1 MAIIDRKSNN
11 EKRNKRIAKNTTLM
25 FLRMLLLTIINLY
38 TVRFVLKG
46 LGVIDYGI
54 FNAVAGVV
62 TSASF
67 ISAVLALSIQRFF
80 SIALGQEDEERLK
93 TIFSAS
99 LNIIIILSITI
110 IILFE
115 TVGLWFVSTQMT
127 IPAERMTTAI
137 SLYQC
142 SIFVFFFSLLQI
154 PFTAII
160 FSHEDMGVYAII
172 STVDSLLRLALAVII
187 TKISI
192 DHLVFYSIGLLVES
206 GVVSLLYIW
215 KGGKYEECHYTKT
228 KDKIL
233 YQHLLQF
240 SGWTMFGS
248 LANMGM
254 NQGNTILINLFFGP
268 ISNMAFAIAMQIS
281 NAFNALSNSMVLSFR
296 PAMMKAYAQEDFLYV
311 TKLFNFS
318 NKITYY
324 ILCSIGLPIIVEMR
338 TILYVWLGR
347 ADEETI
353 YFAQLMIVFTFL
365 LALNNPIT
373 TIVEAT
379 GRIKEYHVAVESITL
394 LTIPITWI
402 LFKSGFPSYIVF
414 FVMINICITA
424 HIVRLL
430 CLKRAFTLFSYK
442 QYFVSFLLPAMAITA
457 LGVILA
463 LIIQN
468 TMNGI
473 LHFILI
479 FFLLPSA
486 VLGLSYLWGLKNKE
500 KSILLQLINKRNSRY
515 VRSAN

>member
-11 EKRNKRIAKNTTLM
+11 EKRNKRIAQNTTLM

-80 SIALGQEDEERLK
+80 SIALGQDEERLK

-215 KGGKYEECHYTKT
+215 KGGKYEECH
-228 KDKIL
+228 
-233 YQHLLQF
+233 
-240 SGWTMFGS
+240 
-248 LANMGM
+248 
-254 NQGNTILINLFFGP
+254 
-268 ISNMAFAIAMQIS
+268 
-281 NAFNALSNSMVLSFR
+281 
-296 PAMMKAYAQEDFLYV
+296 
-311 TKLFNFS
+311 
-318 NKITYY
+318 
-324 ILCSIGLPIIVEMR
+324 
-338 TILYVWLGR
+338 VWLISQYGNEPR
-347 ADEETI
+347 KH
-353 YFAQLMIVFTFL
+353 
-365 LALNNPIT
+365 N
-373 TIVEAT
+373 
-379 GRIKEYHVAVESITL
+379 
-394 LTIPITWI
+394 
-402 LFKSGFPSYIVF
+402 
-414 FVMINICITA
+414 
-424 HIVRLL
+424 
-430 CLKRAFTLFSYK
+430 SYK
-442 QYFVSFLLPAMAITA
+442 PLLWSC
-457 LGVILA
+457 L
-463 LIIQN
+463 
-468 TMNGI
+468 
-473 LHFILI
+473 
-479 FFLLPSA
+479 
-486 VLGLSYLWGLKNKE
+486 
-500 KSILLQLINKRNSRY
+500 
-515 VRSAN
+515 